1 MTPIPLA
8 TLFASRRASG
18 AFADSR
24 NRTVEPSRG
33 ADSYVFDGQTGY
45 LYHDLAS
52 ANLLSR
58 VAGTPQW
65 HINANEPCAFDYN
78 DAPADTGESEGN
90 LEGTPGQT
98 TVSCSNG
105 WIEFV
110 WSRRLGV
117 VLRILHVVLPET
129 SAADA
134 GSSERVSRNSL
145 GRNAAG
151 GSAFWAS

>member
-8 TLFASRRASG
+8 TLFASRWASG

-52 ANLLSR
+52 ANRLSR
-58 VAGTPQW
+58 VAGTAKW
-65 HINANEPCAFDYN
+65 HTNANEPCAFDYN

-90 LEGTPGQT
+90 PGSDHGFLFKRVDRVCLVATPRRRAPDPG
-98 TVSCSNG
+98 CCA
-105 WIEFV
+105 
-110 WSRRLGV
+110 SRD
-117 VLRILHVVLPET
+117 LR
-129 SAADA
+129 
-134 GSSERVSRNSL
+134 R
-145 GRNAAG
+145 
-151 GSAFWAS
+151 